1 MNKLK
6 LIFII
11 FSCLSAGIIIG
22 NAITGITD
30 DNTIIVEKQQK
41 LIEMQNVALDSLTN
55 HLWFEHD
62 CELGICDSY
71 LLDSI
76 TTLDTEL
83 KKLYNK

>member
-11 FSCLSAGIIIG
+11 FGCLSVGIIIG
-22 NAITGITD
+22 NAITGND
-30 DNTIIVEKQQK
+30 AIVEKQQQ

>member
-6 LIFII
+6 LLFIV
-11 FSCLSAGIIIG
+11 FSCLIIGIITG
-22 NAITGITD
+22 NLITGND
-30 DNTIIVEKQQK
+30 AIVKKQQQ
-41 LIEMQNVALDSLTN
+41 LIEMQSIALDSLTN

-76 TTLDTEL
+76 HNLEKDL
-83 KKLYNK
+83 NKLYNK

>member
-6 LIFII
+6 ISFII
-11 FSCLSAGIIIG
+11 VCCLVIGIVIG
-22 NAITGITD
+22 NLITGND
-30 DNTIIVEKQQK
+30 AIVEKQQQ
-41 LIEMQNVALDSLTN
+41 LIEIQSVALDSLTN

-76 TTLDTEL
+76 TTLDAEL
-83 KKLYNK
+83 KELYGK

>member
-6 LIFII
+6 ISFII
-11 FSCLSAGIIIG
+11 VCCLVIGIVIG
-22 NAITGITD
+22 NLITGND
-30 DNTIIVEKQQK
+30 AIVEKQQQ
-41 LIEMQNVALDSLTN
+41 LIEMQSIAIDSLTN

-83 KKLYNK
+83 KELYNK

>member
-6 LIFII
+6 ISFII
-11 FSCLSAGIIIG
+11 VCCLVIGIVIG
-22 NAITGITD
+22 NLITGND
-30 DNTIIVEKQQK
+30 AIVEKQQQ
-41 LIEMQNVALDSLTN
+41 LIEMQSIALDSLTN

-76 TTLDTEL
+76 NTLDTEL
-83 KKLYNK
+83 KELYGK

>member
-6 LIFII
+6 ISFII
-11 FSCLSAGIIIG
+11 VCCLVIGIVIG
-22 NAITGITD
+22 NLIPGNDAI
-30 DNTIIVEKQQK
+30 VKKQQQ
-41 LIEMQNVALDSLTN
+41 LIKMQSIALDSLTN

-83 KKLYNK
+83 KELYNK

>member
-6 LIFII
+6 LSFII
-11 FSCLSAGIIIG
+11 VCCLVIGIVIG
-22 NAITGITD
+22 NLITGND
-30 DNTIIVEKQQK
+30 AIVEKQQQ
-41 LIEMQNVALDSLTN
+41 LIEMQSIAIDSLTN